1 MTAIH
6 KLEREQ
12 IIATDLNTAWEFIR
26 RPQNLNRITPDD
38 MTFEIISD
46 VPEEMYN
53 GLIIEYRIGI
63 PFIGKQPWL
72 SEIKHVKDHH
82 SFVDEQRIGPYSLWY
97 HYHEISE
104 HINGVRFV
112 DMVHYSLPFGL
123 LGSIAHSVYVK
134 RQLNYIFGYREKAMS
149 EVFSEL
155 KNL

>member
-6 KLEREQ
+6 KLQREQ
-12 IIATDLNTAWEFIR
+12 IIATNLNTAWEFIR

-63 PFIGKQPWL
+63 PLIGKQPWL

-82 SFVDEQRIGPYSLWY
+82 SFVDEQRIGPYRLWY

-104 HINGVRFV
+104 HTNGVRFV
-112 DMVHYSLPFGL
+112 DKVHYSLPFGII
-123 LGSIAHSVYVK
+123 GSIAHCVYVK

-155 KNL
+155 SK

>member
-6 KLEREQ
+6 KLQREQ

-63 PFIGKQPWL
+63 PLIGKQPWL

-104 HINGVRFV
+104 HKNGVRFV

-123 LGSIAHSVYVK
+123 IGSIAHSVYVK
-134 RQLNYIFGYREKAMS
+134 RQLNYIFGYREKAMP

-155 KNL
+155 RNL